1 MRYYLDTNILIFI
14 LLNKRYELDN
24 NVIDLVDDYI
34 NLFLVSTVA
43 VRELILLHKKGELKK
58 SKYKTCKD
66 LLIAIDELNYEIV
79 SVTKKHLYVYA
90 ELEAAEDHKDPND
103 HVIIAQSISD
113 KIPVI
118 SSDKKF
124 RYYEKQGLQFIF
136 NKR

>member
-14 LLNKRYELDN
+14 LSDDKDELS
-24 NVIDLVDDYI
+24 VQTRDLLADYSNSFFI
-34 NLFLVSTVA
+34 SSVVLKEV
-43 VRELILLHKKGELKK
+43 ILLYKENKLKHL
-58 SKYKTCKD
+58 KYKTCKY
-66 LLIAIDELNYEIV
+66 LLVAIEELNYDIV

-103 HVIIAQSISD
+103 HIIIAQSISD

-124 RYYEKQGLQFIF
+124 KNYEKQGLQFVF

>member
-1 MRYYLDTNILIFI
+1 MRYYLDTNILIFV
-14 LLNKRYELDN
+14 LLNRRYELDN
-24 NVIDLVDDYI
+24 NVIDLVDDYS

-43 VRELILLHKKGELKK
+43 IKELILLYKEGEFKK

-66 LLIAIDELNYEIV
+66 LLVAIEELNYDIV
-79 SVTKKHLYVYA
+79 PVTKKHLYAYA
-90 ELEAAEDHKDPND
+90 ELEAVEDHKDPND

-124 RYYEKQGLQFIF
+124 KYYEKQGLQFVF